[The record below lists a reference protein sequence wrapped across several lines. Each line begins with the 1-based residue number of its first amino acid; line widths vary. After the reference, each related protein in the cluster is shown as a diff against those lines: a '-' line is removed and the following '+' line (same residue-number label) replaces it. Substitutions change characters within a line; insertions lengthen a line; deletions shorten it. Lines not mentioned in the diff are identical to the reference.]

1 MMHGLTNLKFIK
13 YIISEIKN
21 QAKTAVAV
29 NCATCIDLPF
39 VNDNVSDIRP
49 VM

>member
-1 MMHGLTNLKFIK
+1 MK
-13 YIISEIKN
+13 YLISEIKN

-29 NCATCIDLPF
+29 NCATCIDSPF
-39 VNDNVSDIRP
+39 VNDNVADSRP